1 MLQFIRPCVFL
12 LWETLWNFNP
22 TENDSRT
29 MHLKIRYYNL
39 SLPSTVIFLISA
51 SDLLPDFLNTGF
63 VSALRTCCCVTGWN
77 VSVSVCTPWHTINL
91 HGTQFEVTWHGTN
104 LLRWTEGSNESGS
117 LFVSLPSPCWWC
129 WVVAGA
135 GARCWH
141 IVNKSWRRSSPS
153 VCRAVTHQPDLG
165 TDIRNPPT
173 LQKKVGM
180 GGTITEGGYNSVFS
194 SCVMRWNEEMK
205 MKQMTDSKSE
215 KQGHFAIKIWPPRI
229 SIL

>member
-77 VSVSVCTPWHTINL
+77 VSVSVCTSWHKINL

-104 LLRWTEGSNESGS
+104 LLRWTEGSDESGS

-135 GARCWH
+135 G
-141 IVNKSWRRSSPS
+141 
-153 VCRAVTHQPDLG
+153 LG
-165 TDIRNPPT
+165 VGT
-173 LQKKVGM
+173 LLIKVG
-180 GGTITEGGYNSVFS
+180 GGVVPVFAGLS
-194 SCVMRWNEEMK
+194 LTSPIL
-205 MKQMTDSKSE
+205 
-215 KQGHFAIKIWPPRI
+215 ARI
-229 SIL
+229 LEILQHYKRR